1 MIVDTSAVIA
11 ILRDEPDAD
20 SFAEAIEN
28 ARIRRISAVNFVE
41 AAAVI
46 EGSRNPIANRKFD
59 EFLRDAGL
67 KVEPVSLEQAQI
79 ARKAYRDFGKS
90 TGHPAKLN
98 FGDCFAYALAKA
110 MNEPIL
116 FKGQDFKHT
125 DLTSVLE

>member
-98 FGDCFAYALAKA
+98 FG
-110 MNEPIL
+110 
-116 FKGQDFKHT
+116 
-125 DLTSVLE
+125 